1 MQKLSHKLKFFT
13 YLMADILA
21 FVVFGGILFANYSD
35 STDSSAQNSLDLK
48 NASVNDGGV
57 ITSTKLPFGMDM
69 TGKHG
74 RDGKS
79 PKVLLGTK
87 NQGKGAS
94 VAGLLPPDVAI
105 LNIGGQYFTL
115 RVGDKCPAG
124 VLNEVSQEGVKLND
138 EFIKFKK

>member
-35 STDSSAQNSLDLK
+35 INNNSAPNPLNLN
-48 NASVNDGGV
+48 NASINDGGI
-57 ITSTKLPFGMDM
+57 ITSTKLPFGMEM

-74 RDGKS
+74 RDGS
-79 PKVLLGTK
+79 PKVLLGGK
-87 NQGKGAS
+87 NQGKTAI

-105 LNIGGQYFTL
+105 LNVGGQYFTL

-124 VLNEVSQEGVKLND
+124 VLNEVSQEGVKLNG